1 LNFKGYLFRWFYF
14 LQPNFL
20 HAAMSKRARCSDHP
34 AKPRIPFAYELL
46 AAEKNH
52 HRGIRPSRYS
62 VTATLSIPA
71 ENEECPLSLDLI
83 SKTHLPFLPE
93 NTPFVLD
100 RPLHSK
106 LTLPCGH
113 GFSCMTLL
121 YNFCKNNMTCPCCR
135 AGSAERMDVGCLPR
149 HLRAKFNAQISE
161 TVSRE
166 TREQEAEN
174 LITVAGFVS
183 VMPYHVLAGNGSL
196 SLVIEFF
203 NIASVLPL
211 STGLLPTFAVTTSL
225 QARDVLV
232 GQHPILEPRT
242 DLRGVSNI
250 AHMGVN
256 AIRLSVMLSMRGF
269 GNVTIDSSPITLLP
283 QSNDEST
290 PRCLTMT
297 GSSSA
302 TTTQNNGV
310 DVTVQLNAVNYPLD
324 ADRNHSAPSTRFSV
338 HFSQSAAFAHLL
350 IRNILWHPGAETL
363 YVVSNNTGFA
373 AMML

>member
-1 LNFKGYLFRWFYF
+1 
-14 LQPNFL
+14 
-20 HAAMSKRARCSDHP
+20 
-34 AKPRIPFAYELL
+34 
-46 AAEKNH
+46 
-52 HRGIRPSRYS
+52 
-62 VTATLSIPA
+62 
-71 ENEECPLSLDLI
+71 
-83 SKTHLPFLPE
+83 
-93 NTPFVLD
+93 
-100 RPLHSK
+100 
-106 LTLPCGH
+106 
-113 GFSCMTLL
+113 
-121 YNFCKNNMTCPCCR
+121 MTCPCCR

-225 QARDVLV
+225 RARDVLV

-310 DVTVQLNAVNYPLD
+310 DVTVQLNAGNNLLD
-324 ADRNHSAPSTRFSV
+324 ADRNHSAPFTRFSV

-363 YVVSNNTGFA
+363 YVMSNNTGFA